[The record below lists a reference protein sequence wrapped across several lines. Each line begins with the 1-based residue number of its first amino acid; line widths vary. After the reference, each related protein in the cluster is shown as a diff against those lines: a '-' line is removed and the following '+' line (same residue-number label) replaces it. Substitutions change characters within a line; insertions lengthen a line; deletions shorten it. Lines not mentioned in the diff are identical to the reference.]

1 MTVIHAIHSN
11 RFTQIDNDI
20 LRDERLSFRAHG
32 LHSYLLSFPSDWHFD
47 LNWIADRVKDGI
59 SAIRSAIDEL
69 INFGYVRRVITRSPS
84 GQFQSWDYEVY
95 ERPLPID
102 PMPEGRKIQHPEPV
116 EQLSLPLATKAPQ
129 PLSGLPQMGEPFM
142 GDRTHINNEF
152 HEEEFKKDLSL
163 SAPTK
168 NVERENLENFTDLSK
183 PTDQTSVESRSKDK
197 SRRAASTWANLDNTF
212 KNFCWQQVDKLPHR
226 PADPI
231 AWILSRL
238 EHLEAEYERLYPQTA
253 SPDSRY
259 AEWEAILTDP
269 FKGMTHLLTVGIDQT
284 SPEYEERYQFAV
296 AYQRRCR

>member
-1 MTVIHAIHSN
+1 M
-11 RFTQIDNDI
+11 
-20 LRDERLSFRAHG
+20 SFRAHG
-32 LHSYLLSFPSDWHFD
+32 LHTYLLSFPPDWHFD

-59 SAIRSAIDEL
+59 SAIRTAINEL
-69 INFGYVRRVITRSPS
+69 ISFGYVRRVIRRSPS
-84 GQFQSWDYEVY
+84 GQFSSWDYEVY

-102 PMPEGRKIQHPEPV
+102 PFPKDRKIQEPEPV
-116 EQLSLPLATKAPQ
+116 EQLSLAPATEPPQ

-168 NVERENLENFTDLSK
+168 NEERENFENFSNHSESPAK
-183 PTDQTSVESRSKDK
+183 TSVESRNQSK
-197 SRRAASTWANLDNTF
+197 SRGGGAWANLDETF
-212 KNFCWQQVDKLPHR
+212 KNFCWQQVGKLPNR

-238 EHLEAEYERLYPQTA
+238 EHLEAEYHRLYPQTA

-296 AYQRRCR
+296 AYQRRRR

>member
-1 MTVIHAIHSN
+1 MTVVHAIHSN

-32 LHSYLLSFPSDWHFD
+32 LHSYLLSFPPDWHFD

-102 PMPEGRKIQHPEPV
+102 PLPEGRKIQQPEPA
-116 EQLSLPLATKAPQ
+116 EQLTLPLAKKVSQ

-163 SAPTK
+163 PKTK
-168 NVERENLENFTDLSK
+168 NVERENLENFSNN
-183 PTDQTSVESRSKDK
+183 VESPDK
-197 SRRAASTWANLDNTF
+197 
-212 KNFCWQQVDKLPHR
+212 
-226 PADPI
+226 
-231 AWILSRL
+231 
-238 EHLEAEYERLYPQTA
+238 
-253 SPDSRY
+253 
-259 AEWEAILTDP
+259 
-269 FKGMTHLLTVGIDQT
+269 T
-284 SPEYEERYQFAV
+284 SPV
-296 AYQRRCR
+296 AKFCMAPQMESTGQIQRRYPLLEDWKDRTDSMESRFSHGQSCKLA

>member
-1 MTVIHAIHSN
+1 MTVVHAIHSN

-32 LHSYLLSFPSDWHFD
+32 LHSYLLSFPPDWHFD

-69 INFGYVRRVITRSPS
+69 INFGYVRRVIKRSPS

-102 PMPEGRKIQHPEPV
+102 PLPEGRKIQQHEPV
-116 EQLSLPLATKAPQ
+116 EQLTLPLAAKPLQ

-152 HEEEFKKDLSL
+152 HKEEVKKDLSL

-168 NVERENLENFTDLSK
+168 TVERENFENFSNNW
-183 PTDQTSVESRSKDK
+183 S
-197 SRRAASTWANLDNTF
+197 LD
-212 KNFCWQQVDKLPHR
+212 
-226 PADPI
+226 
-231 AWILSRL
+231 
-238 EHLEAEYERLYPQTA
+238 
-253 SPDSRY
+253 
-259 AEWEAILTDP
+259 
-269 FKGMTHLLTVGIDQT
+269 
-284 SPEYEERYQFAV
+284 
-296 AYQRRCR
+296 